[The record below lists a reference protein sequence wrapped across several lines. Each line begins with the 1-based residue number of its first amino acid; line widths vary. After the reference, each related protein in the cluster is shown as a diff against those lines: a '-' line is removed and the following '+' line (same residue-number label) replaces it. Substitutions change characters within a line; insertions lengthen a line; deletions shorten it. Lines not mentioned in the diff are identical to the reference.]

1 MIIVGGGSISMIE
14 FSRDNAIYDSFG
26 LLSGDFFLNPGDWI
40 RISYTLAPTA
50 VYQIAAAGG
59 TGVGEPVPGLS
70 LECPPQAPQRPSRAR
85 RVTNW

>member
-1 MIIVGGGSISMIE
+1 VKGIHGREEPTPAAS
-14 FSRDNAIYDSFG
+14 
-26 LLSGDFFLNPGDWI
+26 
-40 RISYTLAPTA
+40 LAPIA

-70 LECPPQAPQRPSRAR
+70 LECPPQAPQSASRAR